1 MARILPGYLPPVA
14 ALALT
19 LAVGGLTTL
28 VAGGGEDGAGSA
40 SMALLLPMPLLVSVA
55 WGLALVAGR
64 PRRFLVAAAGVWL
77 AVALAFFPAGV
88 TWPLAGNAAAGI
100 AAGWALGLRWR
111 LDAAL
116 AAVTVALLPALVWS
130 LVELPPTDQLELLEP
145 QLLEMLEQNL
155 PAGASEADRARALE
169 LETEAL
175 RRMMDLAARI
185 YPWVLGLGVL
195 GQAGIILVVT
205 AWGLRRLGIP
215 WTGWGVPPFTRW
227 RLPFYLVWVLVAG
240 LGLFLT
246 RAPILGTAG
255 LNLALLAASVVCLQG
270 LSVQVWVTARMMGP
284 ALRTAYWLFMGV
296 FFAPLILASGVVL
309 GLADQWLD
317 IRRLEA
323 VPEEGEP
330 RSSDDQDD

>member
-1 MARILPGYLPPVA
+1 MARTMPGYLPPVA

-19 LAVGGLTTL
+19 FAVGGLMSL
-28 VAGGGEDGAGSA
+28 ASGRGEGAGSA
-40 SMALLLPMPLLVSVA
+40 GMAVLLPLPLLVSAA
-55 WGLALVAGR
+55 WALALLAGR
-64 PRRFLVAAAGVWL
+64 PRRILPVAAGTWL
-77 AVALAFFPAGV
+77 AAALAFFPAGV

-116 AAVTVALLPALVWS
+116 AVVTAALLPALVWS

-145 QLLEMLEQNL
+145 QLLEMLEENL

-169 LETEAL
+169 LETRAL
-175 RRMMDLAARI
+175 ERMMDTAARI

-195 GQAGIILVVT
+195 GQAGIILVIS
-205 AWGLRRLGIP
+205 AWGLRRMGIP
-215 WTGWGVPPFTRW
+215 WPGWGVPPFTRW
-227 RLPFYLVWVLVAG
+227 RLPFYLVWVLLAG

-246 RAPILGTAG
+246 RAPVLATAG
-255 LNLALLAASVVCLQG
+255 LNVALLAGSVLCLQG

-296 FFAPLILASGVVL
+296 FFAPLVLASGLVL

-323 VPEEGEP
+323 APVDGEDGSP
-330 RSSDDQDD
+330 GDET